1 MILGLL
7 ACFGPKKEV
16 ESMQPYMWQAPLEKE
31 NMLVVC
37 SLAVMRGAHPTTNM
51 VPSDHR
57 KNKTC

>member
-31 NMLVVC
+31 NMLVGKIW
-37 SLAVMRGAHPTTNM
+37 ST
-51 VPSDHR
+51 SD
-57 KNKTC
+57 TSWISYSEMS